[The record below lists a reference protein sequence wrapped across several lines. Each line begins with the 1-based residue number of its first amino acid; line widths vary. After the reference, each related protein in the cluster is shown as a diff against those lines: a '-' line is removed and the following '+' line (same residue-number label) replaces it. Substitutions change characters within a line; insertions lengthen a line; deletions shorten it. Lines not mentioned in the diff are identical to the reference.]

1 MTKIETLKKQ
11 LQERQKIIRNKID
24 LYNNQKEKIINDL
37 RALNFYSDY
46 EIQENEKVNKQNYR
60 KLETGQNAIHGAFE
74 VSTNWWSGKRSYNEN
89 K

>member
-46 EIQENEKVNKQNYR
+46 EIQENEKVKDLSFSIDNLTSKN
-60 KLETGQNAIHGAFE
+60 
-74 VSTNWWSGKRSYNEN
+74 NEILHTLIMIELL
-89 K
+89 